1 MEDLSHLSEAQR
13 LALDKLTARVGIDQ
27 INHVVAQ
34 GPEVL
39 HARLEAFMRYEAA
52 LIGEVHDHVASAMPT
67 HYIPQSVCPC
77 GVCGVLEA
85 NPKARPLTLSV
96 NTFEGKEGDNLLLWI
111 REVEMAMHSA
121 MLETEHQKVVLDVF
135 ELSCRSRE
143 WALTCDAS
151 VDAAFPSWE
160 TIKRQMS
167 CVFAPRV
174 RSRFLASLQGTKEL
188 SDFVQELR
196 TLLAAMQLNPLAEE
210 VKVTI
215 VMEGIHTGIARTKVF
230 RVHPSTLEEAVDV
243 ALNAELNVKT
253 ARYGTHYQ
261 NASTAEPMD
270 LSYAEDET

>member
-111 REVEMAMHSA
+111 REVEMAMHPA

-160 TIKRQMS
+160 TIKRQMLCVRTACAFTLSSFPLGNERVVGLCPRIENSPRCYAAESS
-167 CVFAPRV
+167 CKGG
-174 RSRFLASLQGTKEL
+174 Q
-188 SDFVQELR
+188 SDHCYGR
-196 TLLAAMQLNPLAEE
+196 NPLESPGRKFS
-210 VKVTI
+210 VSI
-215 VMEGIHTGIARTKVF
+215 LR
-230 RVHPSTLEEAVDV
+230 
-243 ALNAELNVKT
+243 
-253 ARYGTHYQ
+253 
-261 NASTAEPMD
+261 
-270 LSYAEDET
+270 LSKRLWTSR